1 MFKKLYIF
9 IVGIVENM
17 GSFVC
22 EYCKK
27 ESEIFGLNFM
37 SELLEVYYMQILVK
51 FFLEF
56 KVCLGGDR
64 GELIVIFYFN
74 SVSVKI
80 FEKMA

>member
-1 MFKKLYIF
+1 MSLDDVKWSLDMFKKLYIF

-37 SELLEVYYMQILVK
+37 SELLEVYYM
-51 FFLEF
+51 
-56 KVCLGGDR
+56 
-64 GELIVIFYFN
+64 
-74 SVSVKI
+74 
-80 FEKMA
+80 